1 LPRDYFVSAPSIAGG
16 MTVASNIIQLLM
28 HAASRRTPGY
38 TLTCQVRTKTSP
50 QGGDCSGQIGHEGG
64 KFPGLRRAQVLKT
77 GAKPGPQGPNV
88 GSQIA
93 HEGGQLSTLMP
104 M

>member
-1 LPRDYFVSAPSIAGG
+1 
-16 MTVASNIIQLLM
+16 MTVASHIIELLM

-50 QGGDCSGQIGHEGG
+50 QGDDCSGEIGHEGG
-64 KFPGLRRAQVLKT
+64 KFPGLRRAQVIEA
-77 GAKPGPQGPNV
+77 GAKTGPQGSNG

-93 HEGGQLSTLMP
+93 HKGGQLSTLMP